1 MKLALNPRQ
10 PYHLQGASLIECL
23 VYIAV
28 FAILLTVAGLGFNR
42 CWDDSK
48 HLRRNAEDIARAL
61 TAGEQW
67 RADIRNAT
75 GAVQVVG
82 TADAEQVVIPHPT
95 GTITYSFAHG
105 ELHRQAG
112 ADAPATLVLPQV
124 KSSHMLADPRS
135 QVTAWRW
142 ELELAS
148 APKKAGL
155 FPLFTFESVQPQ
167 HPAP

>member
-1 MKLALNPRQ
+1 MKIFPDQPIPRR
-10 PYHLQGASLIECL
+10 QGASLIECL

-28 FAILLTVAGLGFNR
+28 LGLLLNIAIIGFNR

-48 HLRRNAEDIARAL
+48 HLRRNAGDIARAL
-61 TAGEQW
+61 KAGEIW
-67 RADIRNAT
+67 RADIRSAT
-75 GAVQVVG
+75 GPIQVVAA
-82 TADAEQVVIPHPT
+82 TDAEQVVIPHPA
-95 GTITYSFAHG
+95 GKITYSFADG
-105 ELHRQAG
+105 QLHRQAG
-112 ADAPATLVLPQV
+112 AGAPATLVLPQV
-124 KSSHMLADPRS
+124 KSSHMQADPRS
-135 QVTAWRW
+135 RVTAWRW